1 MVTKY
6 WKLKNDEPLEPQLEQ
21 AAQLL
26 REGEV
31 VAFPTETVYGLG
43 ADGLN
48 GDACR
53 KIYAAKGRPADNPL
67 ILHISEMEEIDPLT
81 SGLSPMAKKLM
92 AAFWPGPMTL
102 IVPKS
107 SIIPE
112 VVTAGQETV
121 AVRFPSNQV
130 ARKLIH
136 LAGRPLQRLL
146 PTKAASPVPPTPR
159 MCSRIWTGSSAAC
172 WTGAVVTS
180 EWRAPS
186 SIPPVLYR

>member
-53 KIYAAKGRPADNPL
+53 KIYAAKGRPRRKSADPA
-67 ILHISEMEEIDPLT
+67 H
-81 SGLSPMAKKLM
+81 
-92 AAFWPGPMTL
+92 
-102 IVPKS
+102 
-107 SIIPE
+107 
-112 VVTAGQETV
+112 
-121 AVRFPSNQV
+121 
-130 ARKLIH
+130 
-136 LAGRPLQRLL
+136 QRN
-146 PTKAASPVPPTPR
+146 
-159 MCSRIWTGSSAAC
+159 G
-172 WTGAVVTS
+172 GN
-180 EWRAPS
+180 
-186 SIPPVLYR
+186 